1 MAAPLA
7 VDLAEAVLAL
17 HIGVILF
24 NVFGL
29 VAIPLG
35 AWRGWRFVR
44 VAWWR
49 FVHLGALAAVAA
61 QAVAGRACF
70 LTIWQGALSGV
81 GSNEPPLIMRWVDVV
96 VYWPLPLWFFTAL
109 YVAVWCY
116 ALALLWLVP
125 PSSASTQRRR
135 KIGL

>member
-1 MAAPLA
+1 MSAPLA

-17 HIGVILF
+17 HLGVILF

-29 VAIPLG
+29 VAVPLG

-49 FVHLGALAAVAA
+49 YLHLGALAVVAV
-61 QAVAGRACF
+61 QAVIGRACF
-70 LTIWQGALSGV
+70 LTLWQDALRGVSG
-81 GSNEPPLIMRWVDVV
+81 NETPLIMGWVDRLI
-96 VYWPLPLWFFTAL
+96 YWRLPVWFFAVL
-109 YVAVWCY
+109 YVLAWCY

-125 PSSASTQRRR
+125 PTWR
-135 KIGL
+135 

>member
-1 MAAPLA
+1 MSAPLA

-17 HIGVILF
+17 HLGVILF

-29 VAIPLG
+29 VAVPLG

-49 FVHLGALAAVAA
+49 YLHLGALAVVAV
-61 QAVAGRACF
+61 QAVIGRACF
-70 LTIWQGALSGV
+70 LTLWQDALRGVSG
-81 GSNEPPLIMRWVDVV
+81 NETPLIMGWVDRLI
-96 VYWPLPLWFFTAL
+96 YWRLPVWFFAVL
-109 YVAVWCY
+109 YVLVWCY

-125 PSSASTQRRR
+125 PTWR
-135 KIGL
+135 